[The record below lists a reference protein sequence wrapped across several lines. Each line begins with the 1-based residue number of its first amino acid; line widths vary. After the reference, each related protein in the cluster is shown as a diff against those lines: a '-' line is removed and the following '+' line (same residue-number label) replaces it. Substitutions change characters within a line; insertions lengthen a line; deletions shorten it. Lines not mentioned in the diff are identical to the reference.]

1 MQLRLPFNGD
11 YPLTQNFGENPE
23 SYAKFNLLGHNGLDW
38 GLPVNTP
45 IVAVGDGEVVE
56 VLEDPPGFGR
66 YVKLKHAWGE
76 SLYAHL
82 AQQLVRLGQ
91 RLGRGHLLGMSG
103 NTGNSTG
110 PHLHFGLRV
119 APYERSDGWQG
130 YVDPYPYFYPPATGA
145 TIGPHI
151 IGSIGPHVALLKR
164 WQPRLITVLDP
175 SPEEMKAL
183 RAICPKSVIVGRVY
197 RDDGEVRR
205 RIVDSPEQAAAW
217 AHAAVLGRFA
227 PEVDFWQVAN
237 EVLQDWGGLPLLS
250 RFEVERMRLAKERG
264 YRCAILA
271 FSVGNPDMPTH
282 DRMALWRQVWPALEA
297 AEAGG
302 HVVAVHQYG
311 KPTLWG
317 PDAEW
322 FINRLEHQ
330 VLSRLSL
337 KKLRFVVTEYGI
349 DGLIWSQTGTPI
361 GWSTFTNAAE
371 YAGQLLQMGQYV
383 DRFSGRVLGYSV
395 FTLGNNPPWQSY
407 DIAGAVAERL
417 AAAASTGSAGGG
429 ADVTN
434 GTDATD
440 GGNEMA
446 EQTGNQAGA
455 YGVKVVPA
463 DMFAGEHYWKALAV
477 RHLTPEENG
486 RNHHV
491 YVDVV
496 DEAGQRVVDPQL
508 QIRWDWEGRRP
519 DEVADPKPLDKPA
532 GEPAGNVPM
541 NTGQVVSLLI
551 GGDGLAS
558 DVVSG
563 MHTNWPDEGAGNT
576 RGHHS
581 FYVRFQR
588 VVAAATTDGGRPTTD
603 GADTTNGTDGSGDN
617 GELSDQVRQLQVTVA
632 ALQRWQ
638 NTVTAWMKELT
649 GEL

>member
-1 MQLRLPFNGD
+1 MQLRLPFNGS
-11 YPLTQNFGENPE
+11 YPLTQSFGENPE

-38 GLPVNTP
+38 GLPVGTP

-82 AQQLVRLGQ
+82 EQQLVRLGQ
-91 RLGRGHLLGMSG
+91 RLGRGHLLGMAG

-110 PHLHFGLRV
+110 PHLHFGLRIF
-119 APYERSDGWQG
+119 PYDRGDGWQG
-130 YVDPYPYFYPPATGA
+130 YVDPYPYFYPPAVGA

-151 IGSIGPHVALLKR
+151 IGSIGPHVQLLKR

-175 SPEEMKAL
+175 NPDEMKAL

-197 RDDGEVRR
+197 RDDGEVQR
-205 RIVDSPEQAAAW
+205 RIRENPEQAAAW
-217 AHAAVLGRFA
+217 AHAAVVGRFA
-227 PEVDFWQVAN
+227 PEVDYWQVAN
-237 EVLQDWGGLPLLS
+237 EVLQDWAGLPLLG

-271 FSVGNPDMPTH
+271 FSVGNPDMPEH
-282 DRMALWRQVWPALEA
+282 DRMALWRQVWPALQV
-297 AEAGG
+297 AERDG

-311 KPTLWG
+311 KPNLWG

-322 FINRLEHQ
+322 FIHRLEHQ
-330 VLSRLSL
+330 VLPRLSL
-337 KKLRFVVTEYGI
+337 RKLRFVVTEYGI
-349 DGLIWSQTGTPI
+349 DGLIWAQSGQGPA
-361 GWSTFTNAAE
+361 GWSTFTKADD
-371 YAGQLLQMGQYV
+371 YARQLAMIGQYV
-383 DRFSGRVLGYSV
+383 ERFSGRVLGYTV
-395 FTLGNNPPWQSY
+395 FTLGHTAPWGTY
-407 DIAGAVAERL
+407 DIAGTVAERL
-417 AAAASTGSAGGG
+417 AASTG
-429 ADVTN
+429 DD
-434 GTDATD
+434 GTEMTD
-440 GGNEMA
+440 GGNDMVEP
-446 EQTGNQAGA
+446 TGNQAGA

-463 DMFAGEHYWKALAV
+463 DVFEGEHYWKAIGV
-477 RHLTPEENG
+477 RHLTPEENK

-496 DEAGQRVVDPQL
+496 DETGQRVIDPQL
-508 QIRWDWEGRRP
+508 RIRWDWEGRRP

-541 NTGQVVSLLI
+541 NMGQVVSLLI
-551 GGDGLAS
+551 GGDGLES

-563 MHTNWPDEGAGNT
+563 MHTNWPDEGTGNT

-588 VVAAATTDGGRPTTD
+588 VVAATTTDGGRPTTD
-603 GADTTNGTDGSGDN
+603 GSDTTNGSGDN
-617 GELSDQVRQLQVTVA
+617 GELSAQVA
-632 ALQRWQ
+632 ALQGELAALQGELAAVQRWQ
-638 NTVTAWMKELT
+638 NTVAAWMKELT